1 MCMGKCCVCRGI
13 DERACVVIVCVLVC
27 MCCVDGCAY
36 SHSVYVLCVNWCAM
50 APHMHCIRG
59 PTCAY

>member
-1 MCMGKCCVCRGI
+1 MCMDKCCVCGGI
-13 DERACVVIVCVLVC
+13 DEHACVLLCVFLC
-27 MCCVDGCAY
+27 ACARVDGCAC

-59 PTCAY
+59 PTCPY